1 MGKRELR
8 EKKKALR
15 EEKRNTR
22 KRHMEYKIANFVSH
36 RVPPGFDW
44 EKELS
49 WMRVAL
55 ICAVV
60 FGSFLFLIRL
70 GVNISNLYEQKWE
83 PAANGGYVSAG
94 IVLKEDAVMREVS
107 VLLAQTRVGF
117 ALIGVLLVMMVVS
130 HYRYYRQGSMSIYLM
145 KRLPNG
151 REYHRRNFSF
161 VLILAAVSLAVM
173 VVMSLT
179 HYGMYLLF
187 TPKGCLPSGHGLN
200 FWLWMIGGG
209 L

>member
-1 MGKRELR
+1 
-8 EKKKALR
+8 
-15 EEKRNTR
+15 
-22 KRHMEYKIANFVSH
+22 
-36 RVPPGFDW
+36 
-44 EKELS
+44 
-49 WMRVAL
+49 
-55 ICAVV
+55 
-60 FGSFLFLIRL
+60 
-70 GVNISNLYEQKWE
+70 
-83 PAANGGYVSAG
+83 
-94 IVLKEDAVMREVS
+94 MREVS

-117 ALIGVLLVMMVVS
+117 ALIGVLLVMMVAS

>member
-8 EKKKALR
+8 EKKKAMR
-15 EEKRNTR
+15 EEKRNAR
-22 KRHMEYKIANFVSH
+22 KRRLEYKMAKFVSH

-49 WMRVAL
+49 WVWGAL

-60 FGSFLFLIRL
+60 FGSFVFFV
-70 GVNISNLYEQKWE
+70 GCANAVSNLYEQKWE
-83 PAANGGYVSAG
+83 PSANGGFVSTGWGLKATAMMPAISTLLAHTRAG
-94 IVLKEDAVMREVS
+94 F
-107 VLLAQTRVGF
+107 VLL
-117 ALIGVLLVMMVVS
+117 GVLLVVLLVS

-145 KRLPNG
+145 KRLPDR
-151 REYHRRNFSF
+151 REYRRRNLSLI
-161 VLILAAVSLAVM
+161 LILAAVSLAVM

-187 TPKGCLPSGHGLN
+187 TPKGCLPNGHELN

>member
-22 KRHMEYKIANFVSH
+22 KRHMEYKMANFVSH
-36 RVPPGFDW
+36 RVPPGYDW

-49 WMRVAL
+49 WVRGAL
-55 ICAVV
+55 ICAVI

-70 GVNISNLYEQKWE
+70 GVGISNLYEQKWE

-117 ALIGVLLVMMVVS
+117 ALTGVLLVVMVVS

-173 VVMSLT
+173 LVMSLT

-187 TPKGCLPSGHGLN
+187 TPKGCLPNGHGLN
-200 FWLWMIGGG
+200 FWRWMIGGG

>member
-22 KRHMEYKIANFVSH
+22 KRHMEYKVASFVSR

-44 EKELS
+44 EKEIA

-55 ICAVV
+55 IGAVI
-60 FGSFLFLIRL
+60 FGSLVFLISL
-70 GVNISNLYEQKWE
+70 GVNISNLYEQKWG
-83 PAANGGYVSAG
+83 PASNGGYVSTG
-94 IVLKEDAVMREVS
+94 IGLKENAVMGEIS
-107 VLLAQTRVGF
+107 TMLEWTRVGF
-117 ALIGVLLVMMVVS
+117 ALTGVLLVMMMVS

-151 REYHRRNFSF
+151 REYHRRNLSF
-161 VLILAAVSLAVM
+161 ILILAAVSLAVM

>member
-22 KRHMEYKIANFVSH
+22 KRHMEYKVANFVSH

-49 WMRVAL
+49 WVRVAL

-70 GVNISNLYEQKWE
+70 GVSISNLYEQKWE

-117 ALIGVLLVMMVVS
+117 ALTGVLLVVMVVS

-145 KRLPNG
+145 KRLPDR
-151 REYHRRNFSF
+151 REYHRRNFNL
-161 VLILAAVSLAVM
+161 VLIMAAASLAVM

>member
-15 EEKRNTR
+15 EEKINTR
-22 KRHMEYKIANFVSH
+22 KRHMEYKVASFVSH

-70 GVNISNLYEQKWE
+70 GVSISNLYEQKWE

-117 ALIGVLLVMMVVS
+117 ALTGVLLVMMVVS

-145 KRLPNG
+145 KRLPDR
-151 REYHRRNFSF
+151 REYHRRNFNF

>member
-70 GVNISNLYEQKWE
+70 GVSISNLYEQKWE

-151 REYHRRNFSF
+151 REYHRRNLSF
-161 VLILAAVSLAVM
+161 ILILAAVSLAVM

-179 HYGMYLLF
+179 HYGIYLLF
-187 TPKGCLPSGHGLN
+187 TPKGCLPNGHGLN

>member
-22 KRHMEYKIANFVSH
+22 KRHMEYKVANFVSH

-44 EKELS
+44 EKELA

-70 GVNISNLYEQKWE
+70 GVSISNLYEQKWE
-83 PAANGGYVSAG
+83 PAVNGGYVSTG
-94 IVLKEDAVMREVS
+94 IGLKEGAVMGEVS
-107 VLLAQTRVGF
+107 AVLEWTRVGF
-117 ALIGVLLVMMVVS
+117 ALTGVLLVMMVVS
-130 HYRYYRQGSMSIYLM
+130 HYRYYRQGSMSIYLV

-151 REYHRRNFSF
+151 REYHRRNWSF
-161 VLILAAVSLAVM
+161 ILILAAVSLAVM
-173 VVMSLT
+173 VLMSLT
-179 HYGMYLLF
+179 HYGIYLLF
-187 TPKGCLPSGHGLN
+187 TPKGCLPGGHGPD